1 MQVWRVGRCSP
12 HLALQVLTCVVLY
25 SHCRTRVRQVL
36 VNRLTFCKEHWSFVV
51 LFGVAY
57 VCPAWAINLR
67 YDVWFYFFFE
77 PRGRPLAPLVYLG
90 LACILAGFFALG
102 HEVSHALKP
111 HML

>member
-1 MQVWRVGRCSP
+1 M
-12 HLALQVLTCVVLY
+12 
-25 SHCRTRVRQVL
+25 
-36 VNRLTFCKEHWSFVV
+36 
-51 LFGVAY
+51 LFGIAY

-111 HML
+111 QML